1 MLCRIIFTTV
11 RQHHR
16 ALASVVATPTTVP
29 ALGSVASPSTTL
41 LALPP
46 SPLGFVRLPERE
58 QRQRRQWSFRRA
70 RPAPYPAKQGSRAGR
85 PAPPFA
91 ACSFIPDKPRFFF
104 TARALVSVFTRVT
117 ISKVGERLLP
127 NGLYNGT
134 CSPAALCAGIRGGNA
149 NNGSNDGLGYV
160 NVNNAVGNA
169 NVNYGVRPAAFSR
182 RRRDTLYKSPPA
194 PR

>member
-1 MLCRIIFTTV
+1 MV
-11 RQHHR
+11 VSPG
-16 ALASVVATPTTVP
+16 ASSAPPREAGVKSGAT
-29 ALGSVASPSTTL
+29 SPSIRGL
-41 LALPP
+41 
-46 SPLGFVRLPERE
+46 FV
-58 QRQRRQWSFRRA
+58 
-70 RPAPYPAKQGSRAGR
+70 YPGQ
-85 PAPPFA
+85 A
-91 ACSFIPDKPRFFF
+91 AILF

-134 CSPAALCAGIRGGNA
+134 CSPAALRAGIRGGNA

-169 NVNYGVRPAAFSR
+169 NVNIGVRPAAFSR